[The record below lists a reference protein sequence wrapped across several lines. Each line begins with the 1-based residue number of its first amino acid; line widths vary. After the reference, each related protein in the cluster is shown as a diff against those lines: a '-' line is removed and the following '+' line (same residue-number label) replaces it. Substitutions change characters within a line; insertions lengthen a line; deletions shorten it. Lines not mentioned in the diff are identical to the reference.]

1 MIRRPPRS
9 TRTDTLLPY
18 TTLFRSLPVPT
29 PALGALAALRTLAFG
44 GRETIS
50 AVARELRSSFT
61 DFREKNPDLVV
72 GGQAPRCLFNQK
84 VSATRRFSAQS
95 YSTPR
100 MKAVGKAFDASLNDV
115 VLRSEERRAGKEC
128 VMTGSSRWSP
138 SH

>member
-1 MIRRPPRS
+1 MRIS
-9 TRTDTLLPY
+9 DW
-18 TTLFRSLPVPT
+18 SSDVCSSDLPVPT

-84 VSATRRFSAQS
+84 VSATRRISATS

-100 MKAVGKAFDASLNDV
+100 MK
-115 VLRSEERRAGKEC
+115 EEIGRP
-128 VMTGSSRWSP
+128 T
-138 SH
+138 